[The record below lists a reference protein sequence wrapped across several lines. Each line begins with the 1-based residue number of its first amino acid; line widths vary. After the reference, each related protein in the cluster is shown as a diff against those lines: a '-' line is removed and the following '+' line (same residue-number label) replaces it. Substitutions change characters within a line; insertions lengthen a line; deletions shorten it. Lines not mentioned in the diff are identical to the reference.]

1 MSNKL
6 DITSTVIEKGIDSV
20 KGFLDKLIGPAIDEV
35 GLLFGD
41 SIRLW
46 RFKNQIKILEK
57 AQKSVK
63 DRNLDT
69 KIIAVKTL
77 VPLLEYSSLEE
88 DESLQDMWANL
99 FVNYIDAKQKHESSV
114 YPYILSQLSR
124 DEVDILRNF
133 IETPTMHYSQIKA
146 PQALLANLV
155 RLGVLKNTQQSGK
168 LGFLRLGPESEYNSV
183 DFFHLTPL
191 GKEFIECCS
200 PRE

>member
-1 MSNKL
+1 M
-6 DITSTVIEKGIDSV
+6 DITSTVAEKTIDAA
-20 KGFLDKLIGPAIDEV
+20 KGFLNRLIGPSIDEI

-46 RFKNQIKILEK
+46 RFKNQIKVLTK
-57 AQKSVK
+57 AQKVVK
-63 DRNLDT
+63 EKNLET

-99 FVNYIDAKQKHESSV
+99 FVNYIDVKRKHESSV
-114 YPYILSQLSR
+114 YPYILSQLSK
-124 DEVDILRNF
+124 DEVDILAAF
-133 IETPTMHYSQIKA
+133 VEQTTIHYSQIKV

-155 RLGVLKNTQQSGK
+155 RLGVLKNTQSSTK
-168 LGFLRLGPESEYNSV
+168 IGFLRIGPESDYNYV
-183 DFFHLTPL
+183 DSFHLTPL

-200 PRE
+200 PRD